1 MLHVT
6 QMYRTFSDEVKLP
19 SQFSWTSLSPS
30 RRVCPV
36 PVVPPVPVDLVD
48 PLEML
53 AVLVSLAQLVSG

>member
-1 MLHVT
+1 M
-6 QMYRTFSDEVKLP
+6 
-19 SQFSWTSLSPS
+19 SPA

-36 PVVPPVPVDLVD
+36 PVVPPALVDLVD